1 MNRAAVRDCRF
12 KISARSDASRRIWK
26 CDMWHNLRK
35 CGMWHNLYVPYFASR
50 GPGRPPAAKAA
61 ETRRRIIRA
70 ACEVFGERGYDAA
83 TFQAIA
89 VRADLTRPAINHYF
103 SSKRALYREVVRET
117 NEVVVTASIQR
128 ARRET
133 TLIGRVS
140 AFIEAARGVGSEN
153 RPAAALLITL
163 ALESQRHP
171 DLSREEPDSIH
182 AAREFL
188 SWAIN
193 EAIER
198 GELARDADAAALTEL
213 LVTVLLGVGFYAGFV
228 GSRQELDAVIG
239 QLEQLLTGGLARR
252 PE

>member
-1 MNRAAVRDCRF
+1 
-12 KISARSDASRRIWK
+12 
-26 CDMWHNLRK
+26 
-35 CGMWHNLYVPYFASR
+35 
-50 GPGRPPAAKAA
+50 
-61 ETRRRIIRA
+61 
-70 ACEVFGERGYDAA
+70 VFGERGYDAA

-117 NEVVVTASIQR
+117 NEVVVTASIQW

-153 RPAAALLITL
+153 RPAAALLITV
-163 ALESQRHP
+163 ALDSQRHP

-182 AAREFL
+182 ATREFL

-239 QLEQLLTGGLARR
+239 QLEQLLAGGLARP